1 MSKWFFGKL
10 FLKSGNTSVYIL
22 CLHNWDLSFKIWRG
36 NWCFS
41 IWCRKRTLLITII
54 GKNQSKSQEITWF
67 CPFFNG
73 NLRNCH
79 QLPTLTPWFTFSF
92 LCKVRVNKVFQ
103 IFTWKEKKT
112 SYIFPFFQ
120 LTNIK
125 NSPNRT
131 CNRIR
136 IHKNRSQGWL

>member
-1 MSKWFFGKL
+1 MIFW
-10 FLKSGNTSVYIL
+10 GNYCRNLETPAFIFYVLITEIYLTNIWGD
-22 CLHNWDLSFKIWRG
+22 NWR
-36 NWCFS
+36 FS

-67 CPFFNG
+67 CQFFNG

-103 IFTWKEKKT
+103 IFTWKEKKKPPIYFLSFNWQISKIVPT
-112 SYIFPFFQ
+112 GRVIE
-120 LTNIK
+120 
-125 NSPNRT
+125 
-131 CNRIR
+131 
-136 IHKNRSQGWL
+136 

>member
-1 MSKWFFGKL
+1 MIFWGNYCRN
-10 FLKSGNTSVYIL
+10 LKTPVFIFYVLITEIYLTNIWGD
-22 CLHNWDLSFKIWRG
+22 NWR
-36 NWCFS
+36 FS

-103 IFTWKEKKT
+103 IFTWKEKKN

-136 IHKNRSQGWL
+136 IHKNRSQWWL